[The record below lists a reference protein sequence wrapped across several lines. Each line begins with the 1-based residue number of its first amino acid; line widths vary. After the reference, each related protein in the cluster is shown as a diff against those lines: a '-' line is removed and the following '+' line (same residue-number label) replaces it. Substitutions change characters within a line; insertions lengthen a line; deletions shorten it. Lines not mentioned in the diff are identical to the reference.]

1 MISYVAGT
9 CPPAE
14 RDDFESHCLI
24 CEECR
29 SMLAIVMRFLYSPID
44 EKELAP
50 LYPLGIEA
58 AEITCWLL
66 RSEVSTNG

>member
-1 MISYVAGT
+1 MIPYLAGT
-9 CPPAE
+9 CSPAE
-14 RDDFESHCLI
+14 RADFESHCLI

-29 SMLAIVMRFLYSPID
+29 YIVAAVLHLLYSPID

-50 LYPLGIEA
+50 LYPLGVEA
-58 AEITCWLL
+58 AEIACWLL